1 MSFTG
6 VAGRVSRLRCSCN
19 MGNDVESRFG
29 TDQVSFG
36 ALFETTMSGL
46 RAIEDRH
53 APVPYSAPLPALHG
67 ALQT

>member
-6 VAGRVSRLRCSCN
+6 VAGRVSRLRGCCK

-29 TDQVSFG
+29 TDQIGFG
-36 ALFETTMSGL
+36 ALFETTMSSL
-46 RAIEDRH
+46 WPVEDRH
-53 APVPYSAPLPALHG
+53 PTVSYSAPLPALHG